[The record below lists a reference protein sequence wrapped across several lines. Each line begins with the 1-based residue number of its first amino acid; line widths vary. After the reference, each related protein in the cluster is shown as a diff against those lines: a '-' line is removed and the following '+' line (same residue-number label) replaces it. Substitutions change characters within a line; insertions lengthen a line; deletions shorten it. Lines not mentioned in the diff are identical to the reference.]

1 MNQKNIFYL
10 FSLIAIFF
18 IGHYYSQFNIQPV
31 KPEIITINNDDEV
44 KKQKSNILSLQ
55 LQLEELNNQLIFSLD
70 ELKITSKK
78 LKYSLLRNEALNNV
92 FKRKSEPLSDELI
105 FKQKEDA
112 FFRALLEAT
121 NLNLKKTIKELK
133 KALSDAELDIELLK
147 FDLEI
152 AQDNLRA
159 N

>member
-1 MNQKNIFYL
+1 MNQTKIFYL
-10 FSLIAIFF
+10 LSLIVVFF
-18 IGHYYSQFNIQPV
+18 IGHFYSQFNAMPV

-70 ELKITSKK
+70 ELKITSQK
-78 LKYSLLRNEALNNV
+78 LNLSLSKIQVLEEQLSSTKNAFN
-92 FKRKSEPLSDELI
+92 LSDLSLRSSNAKI
-105 FKQKEDA
+105 
-112 FFRALLEAT
+112 LENDKT
-121 NLNLKKTIKELK
+121 LKKLK
-133 KALSDAELDIELLK
+133 KALSGAELDIELIK

-152 AQDNLRA
+152 AEANLRA

>member
-1 MNQKNIFYL
+1 MNHTKIFYL
-10 FSLIAIFF
+10 LSLIVVFF
-18 IGHYYSQFNIQPV
+18 IGYFYSQFNVLPV

-70 ELKITSKK
+70 ELKITSQK
-78 LKYSLLRNEALNNV
+78 LNLSLSKIQVLEEQLSSTKNAFN
-92 FKRKSEPLSDELI
+92 LSDLSLRSSNAKI
-105 FKQKEDA
+105 
-112 FFRALLEAT
+112 LE
-121 NLNLKKTIKELK
+121 NEKTLKELK
-133 KALSDAELDIELLK
+133 KALSDAELDIELIK

-152 AQDNLRA
+152 AEANLRA

>member
-1 MNQKNIFYL
+1 MNQTKIFYL
-10 FSLIAIFF
+10 LSLIAIFF
-18 IGHYYSQFNIQPV
+18 IGHFYSQFNVMPV

-70 ELKITSKK
+70 ELKITSQK
-78 LKYSLLRNEALNNV
+78 LNLSLSKIQVLEEQLSSTKNA
-92 FKRKSEPLSDELI
+92 FFLSDLSLKRSNAKI
-105 FKQKEDA
+105 
-112 FFRALLEAT
+112 LE
-121 NLNLKKTIKELK
+121 NEKTLKELK
-133 KALSDAELDIELLK
+133 KALSDAELELELIK

-152 AQDNLRA
+152 AEANLRA